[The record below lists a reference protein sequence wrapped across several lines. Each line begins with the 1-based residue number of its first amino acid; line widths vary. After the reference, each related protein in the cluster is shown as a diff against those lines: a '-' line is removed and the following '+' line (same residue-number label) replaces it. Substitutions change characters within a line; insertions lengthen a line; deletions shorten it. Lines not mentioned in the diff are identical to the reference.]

1 MGFCEHGETA
11 GRQKKNDEYGVFWM
25 FSDGVW
31 IPFALQGKPLTPVQ
45 LDSWLLFFLFI
56 YFVIITTSKP

>member
-1 MGFCEHGETA
+1 MGKRQA
-11 GRQKKNDEYGVFWM
+11 GKKKNDEHGVFWM

-45 LDSWLLFFLFI
+45 LDFWHLFFSFL
-56 YFVIITTSKP
+56 